1 MKLCVCLATSK
12 LARVIYSGPS
22 GKVDH
27 RCNVLSFTDS
37 SPSSGPYRS
46 TVPQLWS
53 RRNYQWITRV
63 VTLPRLCYI
72 KKYESL
78 CWSEMIATI
87 AGLLLYL
94 LTTQKKTFQ
103 TSFYWIVKI
112 SYCLYCYYNASVIK
126 LDLMLLLLGCPP

>member
-78 CWSEMIATI
+78 CWSDSYHCWAPTVFAHNTKETQHKRKLSKQAFIGLSKLAIVCIAITM
-87 AGLLLYL
+87 
-94 LTTQKKTFQ
+94 LT
-103 TSFYWIVKI
+103 
-112 SYCLYCYYNASVIK
+112 L
-126 LDLMLLLLGCPP
+126 